1 MSARAV
7 RGWVWIPVAL
17 PLLGAVTFYGPCG
30 PIPGSRLGGAETSAA
45 GVDFSFAG
53 GSSPCAIET
62 RPADPHSVRASCF
75 ARGSTLYVRS
85 IFAPRKRWPAYV
97 AENADVRI
105 RLEGKIYPM
114 RAVRI
119 TDETERMRILSP
131 DEPGN
136 PPSETTWLYRL
147 EPR

>member
-1 MSARAV
+1 MSTRSGPSW
-7 RGWVWIPVAL
+7 RWIVLSL
-17 PLLGAVTFYGPCG
+17 PLLGFTTFAGPCG
-30 PIPGSRLGGAETSAA
+30 PIPGSRLDGAETSAV
-45 GVDFSFAG
+45 GLDFAFVG
-53 GSSPCAIET
+53 ESSPCAIET
-62 RPADPHSVRASCF
+62 RPSDPHSVRASCF

-97 AENADVRI
+97 AENPDVRV
-105 RLEGKIYPM
+105 RLQSKIYPM

-119 TDETERMRILSP
+119 LDDAERAGILA
-131 DEPGN
+131 PGDPED